1 MRKLLSKFSALP
13 KLAALVDLRDGFTFG
28 GLALVGYGLHAIYPP
43 AAFVVVG
50 AVLFWIGVR

>member
-1 MRKLLSKFSALP
+1 MRKFLP
-13 KLAALVDLRDGFTFG
+13 KLAGLIDLRDGFTFG